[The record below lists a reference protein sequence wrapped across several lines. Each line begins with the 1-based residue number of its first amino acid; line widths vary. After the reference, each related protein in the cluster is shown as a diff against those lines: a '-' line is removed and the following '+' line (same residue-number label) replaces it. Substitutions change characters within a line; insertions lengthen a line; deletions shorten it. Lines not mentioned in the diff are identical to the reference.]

1 MAIRTFKKR
10 IGELLLESG
19 AITRDQLE
27 IALKRQKNTG
37 QRIGNI
43 LISLGML
50 TEEKLMLVIAR
61 KLEIPH
67 VNLRDMVIDRDVAR
81 VISADLARKHLLIPI
96 FKINNVLTV
105 AMYDPLD
112 FIALDELAYQTKM
125 EIKRVVAAKSQIEA
139 AIESSYS
146 IDEAVGRAV
155 EDIKTDNVAI
165 TVDEIDSDLQGD
177 ISSDMPVVKLV
188 NTVIARAIIMRASDI
203 HLDPDE
209 NGLRVRFRIDGL
221 MKDLSSLPRA
231 LFAGV
236 ISRVKV
242 MANMDVSEKRL
253 PQDGRFQARFKKSL
267 VDFRVSSLPTAFGE
281 KIAIRILDKTGLI
294 LDLHKMGFSPRNL
307 EMWMELIS
315 RPEGLLL
322 ITGPT
327 GSGKTTTLYATL
339 SKVSTPEK
347 SIVTV
352 EDPIEYN
359 LPAMTQV
366 QINEKAGLSFAMS
379 LRSIVRQNPDILMV
393 GEIRDL
399 PTAEIAVRASM
410 TGHLVFSTL
419 HTSDAPVALNRLIDM
434 GIEPYLVSSAVS
446 CVLAQ
451 RLVRTLCPDC
461 RADVKEID
469 PATRSLLEKYGL
481 QPRVF
486 QAQGCPK
493 CIFQGY
499 AGRTSIH
506 ELLIMEPE
514 LKNMVNLKVPHAR
527 LRQEA
532 LNLGMISLRVDG
544 LSKVVAGITTIEEVM
559 RISRSDDFLPS
570 DRIAKREFLSDHQI

>member
-1 MAIRTFKKR
+1 MAIKTFKKR

-27 IALKRQKNTG
+27 VALKRQKNTG

-50 TEEKLMLVIAR
+50 TEEKLMLVIAK
-61 KLEIPH
+61 KLDIPH
-67 VNLRDMVIDRDVAR
+67 VNLRDMVIDRHVAGI
-81 VISADLARKHLLIPI
+81 ISADLARKHLLIPI
-96 FKINNVLTV
+96 FRINNVLTV

-112 FIALDELAYQTKM
+112 FIALDELAYQTKL
-125 EIKRVVAAKSQIEA
+125 EIKRVAAAKSQIEA

-146 IDEAVGRAV
+146 IEEAVGRAV

-165 TVDEIDSDLQGD
+165 AVYEIDSDLQGD

-188 NTVIARAIIMRASDI
+188 NTVIARAVIMRASDI

-221 MKDLSSLPRA
+221 MKDVSSLPRA
-231 LFAGV
+231 LIAGV
-236 ISRVKV
+236 VSRIKV

-294 LDLHKMGFSPRNL
+294 LDLHKMGFSDKNL

-339 SKVSTPEK
+339 LKVSTPEK

-359 LPAMTQV
+359 LPDMTQV
-366 QINEKAGLSFAMS
+366 QINEKAGLSFARS

-399 PTAEIAVRASM
+399 ATAEIAVRASM
-410 TGHLVFSTL
+410 TGHLVLSTL

-451 RLVRTLCPDC
+451 RLVRTLCANC
-461 RADVKEID
+461 KTEVKEID
-469 PATRSLLEKYGL
+469 SATRSLLKKYNL

-486 QAQGCPK
+486 QARGCPE

-506 ELLIMEPE
+506 ELLIMVPK
-514 LKNMVNLKVPHAR
+514 LKSMVNLKVPHAR
-527 LRQEA
+527 LRHEA
-532 LNLGMISLRVDG
+532 LNLGMISLRADGLAKVVDG
-544 LSKVVAGITTIEEVM
+544 VTTIEEVM
-559 RISRSDDFLPS
+559 RVSHDDDFSPAGVAEKEES
-570 DRIAKREFLSDHQI
+570 LSDHQV

>member
-1 MAIRTFKKR
+1 MATKTFKKR

-19 AITRDQLE
+19 AISRDQLE
-27 IALKRQKNTG
+27 VALKRQKNTG

-61 KLEIPH
+61 KLDIPH
-67 VNLRDMVIDRDVAR
+67 VDLRDMVIDRDVAG
-81 VISADLARKHLLIPI
+81 VISADLARKHLIIPI
-96 FKINNVLTV
+96 FKISNVLTV

-112 FIALDELAYQTKM
+112 YIALDELSYQTKM
-125 EIKRVVAAKSQIEA
+125 EIKRVVAAKSQIEG

-165 TVDEIDSDLQGD
+165 TVDDIDPDLQGD

-188 NTVIARAIIMRASDI
+188 NAVVARAVIMRASDI

-221 MKDLSSLPRA
+221 MKDVSSLPKA
-231 LFAGV
+231 LIAGV
-236 ISRVKV
+236 VSRIKV
-242 MANMDVSEKRL
+242 MSNMDVSEKRV

-294 LDLHKMGFSPRNL
+294 IDLHKMGFSDRNL
-307 EMWMELIS
+307 ERWMELIH

-339 SKVSTPEK
+339 LKVSTPEK
-347 SIVTV
+347 SVVTV

-359 LPAMTQV
+359 LPAITQV
-366 QINEKAGLSFAMS
+366 QINEKAGMSFATS

-399 PTAEIAVRASM
+399 ATAEIAVRASM

-451 RLVRTLCPDC
+451 RLVRTLCDNC
-461 RADVKEID
+461 KTEVKGID
-469 PATRSLLEKYGL
+469 PVTGSLLEKYGF
-481 QPRVF
+481 QPRIF
-486 QAQGCPK
+486 QAKGCPK

-499 AGRTSIH
+499 TGRTSIH
-506 ELLIMEPE
+506 ELLIMKPD
-514 LKNMVNLKVPHAR
+514 LKNMVNLKVPHAKI
-527 LRQEA
+527 RQEA

-544 LSKVVAGITTIEEVM
+544 LAKVVAGVTTMEEVM
-559 RISRSDDFLPS
+559 RVSHDDDLCPA
-570 DRIAKREFLSDHQI
+570 DIVREKEFLGDHQI